1 MDAFITELM
10 GKMTLDEKLG
20 QLNLPPSDDI
30 VTGQAI
36 DSNIGAA
43 VAAGKVGGTFNIK
56 GAAKI
61 AALQHIAVE
70 KSRLGIPLII
80 GMDVIHGYETI
91 FPIPLGMAATWDMA
105 AVERSAHIGAVE
117 ASAAGVNW
125 TFSPMVDICRDAR
138 WGRMAE
144 GAGEDPYLG
153 SRIAAAMVRGYQ
165 GDLKSADN
173 IMACV
178 KHFALYGAC
187 EAGRDYNTV
196 DMSRLRMFNEYF
208 APYKAAVDAGA
219 GSVMTSFNIVDGI
232 PATANKWLV
241 TDVLR
246 DKWGFGG
253 FVVTDYNS
261 IREITQHGLGD
272 TEHATAMAL
281 NAGTDMD
288 MAANAFSKLLKK
300 ALADRLVKE
309 SEIDRAVRYILEA
322 KYKLAYLKILT
333 STIISREKK
342 PISTPKPTATR
353 PGPPPPNR
361 LYFSKTTAIYC
372 L

>member
-1 MDAFITELM
+1 
-10 GKMTLDEKLG
+10 
-20 QLNLPPSDDI
+20 
-30 VTGQAI
+30 
-36 DSNIGAA
+36 
-43 VAAGKVGGTFNIK
+43 
-56 GAAKI
+56 
-61 AALQHIAVE
+61 
-70 KSRLGIPLII
+70 
-80 GMDVIHGYETI
+80 MDVIHGYETI

-322 KYKLAYLKILT
+322 KYKIGLI
-333 STIISREKK
+333 
-342 PISTPKPTATR
+342 
-353 PGPPPPNR
+353 
-361 LYFSKTTAIYC
+361 
-372 L
+372 